1 MTAFVTREGLHSGL
15 DSVTVVDA
23 QPPTPYGQRHLP
35 GAVNLVAE
43 DSDEHVLGALPDT
56 TAALVVYSTD
66 ADCGRAP
73 ELAARLEALG
83 YPHVRIYREGIE
95 DWVGAGL
102 AIERPRAVTLELSD
116 LALGPTA
123 FLFEGFPRA
132 GVDVSMFVTRTPP
145 GRAVELHVHPYAE
158 TFLLLEGRGRWTRG
172 EETVELQPE
181 GMLVVPPDTPHGFRN
196 VGDVPLL
203 VVSVHERGTLRQT
216 WLGEDPA
223 LEEVGVAACLS
234 QAATPEDV
242 NVTRLHEPRTSD
254 RVVVPGQDLRK
265 HLLANVRSPRSA
277 PMSSAAARR
286 FTRMKATERGKGTG

>member
-1 MTAFVTREGLHSGL
+1 MTREELYRAL

-23 QPPTPYGQRHLP
+23 QPPARYGQAHLP
-35 GAVNLVAE
+35 CALNVVAE
-43 DSDEHVLGALPDT
+43 DSDERVLDALPDT
-56 TAALVVYSTD
+56 SATVVVYSTD
-66 ADCGRAP
+66 AGCRRAP
-73 ELAARLEALG
+73 ELAARLRALG
-83 YPHVRIYREGIE
+83 YADVRTYREGVE

-102 AIERPRAVTLELSD
+102 ELERPRAVTLELSD

-132 GVDVSMFVTRTPP
+132 GVDISIFVTRTPP

-158 TFLLLEGRGRWTRG
+158 TFLLLAGRGRWTRG

-223 LEEVGVAACLS
+223 
-234 QAATPEDV
+234 
-242 NVTRLHEPRTSD
+242 
-254 RVVVPGQDLRK
+254 
-265 HLLANVRSPRSA
+265 
-277 PMSSAAARR
+277 
-286 FTRMKATERGKGTG
+286 

>member
-1 MTAFVTREGLHSGL
+1 MTAFVTREALHSDL

-83 YPHVRIYREGIE
+83 CPDVRIYREGIE
-95 DWVGAGL
+95 DWVRAGL

-196 VGDVPLL
+196 VGEVPLL

-223 LEEVGVAACLS
+223 
-234 QAATPEDV
+234 
-242 NVTRLHEPRTSD
+242 
-254 RVVVPGQDLRK
+254 
-265 HLLANVRSPRSA
+265 
-277 PMSSAAARR
+277 
-286 FTRMKATERGKGTG
+286 

>member
-1 MTAFVTREGLHSGL
+1 MTAFVTREALHSDL
-15 DSVTVVDA
+15 DSVIVVDA

-43 DSDEHVLGALPDT
+43 DSDEHVLGTLPDT
-56 TAALVVYSTD
+56 AAALVVYSSD
-66 ADCGRAP
+66 AACGRAP

-83 YPHVRIYREGIE
+83 YADVQIYREGIE
-95 DWVGAGL
+95 DWVAAGL

-123 FLFEGFPRA
+123 SLFEGFPRA
-132 GVDVSMFVTRTPP
+132 GVDVSIFVTRTPP

-196 VGDVPLL
+196 VGEVPLL

-223 LEEVGVAACLS
+223 
-234 QAATPEDV
+234 
-242 NVTRLHEPRTSD
+242 
-254 RVVVPGQDLRK
+254 
-265 HLLANVRSPRSA
+265 
-277 PMSSAAARR
+277 
-286 FTRMKATERGKGTG
+286 

>member
-1 MTAFVTREGLHSGL
+1 MTAFVTREALHSDL

-35 GAVNLVAE
+35 GALNLVAE

-66 ADCGRAP
+66 ADCGRAT

-83 YPHVRIYREGIE
+83 CPDVRIYREGIE

-116 LALGPTA
+116 LAVGPTA

-132 GVDVSMFVTRTPP
+132 GVDVSIFVTRTPP

-223 LEEVGVAACLS
+223 
-234 QAATPEDV
+234 
-242 NVTRLHEPRTSD
+242 
-254 RVVVPGQDLRK
+254 
-265 HLLANVRSPRSA
+265 
-277 PMSSAAARR
+277 
-286 FTRMKATERGKGTG
+286 

>member
-1 MTAFVTREGLHSGL
+1 MTAFVTREALHSDL

-56 TAALVVYSTD
+56 AAALVVYSTD
-66 ADCGRAP
+66 AACGRAP

-83 YPHVRIYREGIE
+83 YADVRIYREGIE
-95 DWVGAGL
+95 DWVAAGL

-132 GVDVSMFVTRTPP
+132 GVDVSIFVTRTPP

-196 VGDVPLL
+196 VGEVPLL

-223 LEEVGVAACLS
+223 
-234 QAATPEDV
+234 
-242 NVTRLHEPRTSD
+242 
-254 RVVVPGQDLRK
+254 
-265 HLLANVRSPRSA
+265 
-277 PMSSAAARR
+277 
-286 FTRMKATERGKGTG
+286 

>member
-1 MTAFVTREGLHSGL
+1 MTAFVTREALHSDL

-66 ADCGRAP
+66 ADCGRAT

-83 YPHVRIYREGIE
+83 CPDVRIYREGIE
-95 DWVGAGL
+95 DWVRAGL

-172 EETVELQPE
+172 DETVELQPE

-223 LEEVGVAACLS
+223 
-234 QAATPEDV
+234 
-242 NVTRLHEPRTSD
+242 
-254 RVVVPGQDLRK
+254 
-265 HLLANVRSPRSA
+265 
-277 PMSSAAARR
+277 
-286 FTRMKATERGKGTG
+286 

>member
-1 MTAFVTREGLHSGL
+1 MTAFVTRERLHSDL
-15 DSVTVVDA
+15 DSVTIVDA

-56 TAALVVYSTD
+56 AAAVVVYSTD
-66 ADCGRAP
+66 AECGRAP

-83 YPHVRIYREGIE
+83 YADVRIYGEGIE
-95 DWVGAGL
+95 DWVAAGL

-172 EETVELQPE
+172 DETVELQPE

-203 VVSVHERGTLRQT
+203 VVSIHERGTVRQT

-223 LEEVGVAACLS
+223 
-234 QAATPEDV
+234 
-242 NVTRLHEPRTSD
+242 
-254 RVVVPGQDLRK
+254 
-265 HLLANVRSPRSA
+265 
-277 PMSSAAARR
+277 
-286 FTRMKATERGKGTG
+286 

>member
-1 MTAFVTREGLHSGL
+1 MTAFVTREALHSDL

-23 QPPTPYGQRHLP
+23 QPPTPYRQRHLP

-56 TAALVVYSTD
+56 AAALVVYSTD
-66 ADCGRAP
+66 AACGRAP

-83 YPHVRIYREGIE
+83 YADVRIYREGIE
-95 DWVGAGL
+95 DWVAAGL
-102 AIERPRAVTLELSD
+102 AIDRPRAVTLELSD

-132 GVDVSMFVTRTPP
+132 GVDVSIFVTRTPP

-181 GMLVVPPDTPHGFRN
+181 GMLVVPPDMPHGFRN
-196 VGDVPLL
+196 VGEVPLL

-223 LEEVGVAACLS
+223 
-234 QAATPEDV
+234 
-242 NVTRLHEPRTSD
+242 
-254 RVVVPGQDLRK
+254 
-265 HLLANVRSPRSA
+265 
-277 PMSSAAARR
+277 
-286 FTRMKATERGKGTG
+286 

>member
-1 MTAFVTREGLHSGL
+1 MTAFVTREGLRSDL

-66 ADCGRAP
+66 ADCGRAT

-83 YPHVRIYREGIE
+83 YPDVRIYREGIE

-223 LEEVGVAACLS
+223 
-234 QAATPEDV
+234 
-242 NVTRLHEPRTSD
+242 
-254 RVVVPGQDLRK
+254 
-265 HLLANVRSPRSA
+265 
-277 PMSSAAARR
+277 
-286 FTRMKATERGKGTG
+286 

>member
-1 MTAFVTREGLHSGL
+1 MTAFVTREALHSDL

-66 ADCGRAP
+66 ADCGRAT

-83 YPHVRIYREGIE
+83 CPDVRIYREGIE

-132 GVDVSMFVTRTPP
+132 GVDVSIFVTRTPP

-223 LEEVGVAACLS
+223 
-234 QAATPEDV
+234 
-242 NVTRLHEPRTSD
+242 
-254 RVVVPGQDLRK
+254 
-265 HLLANVRSPRSA
+265 
-277 PMSSAAARR
+277 
-286 FTRMKATERGKGTG
+286 

>member
-1 MTAFVTREGLHSGL
+1 MTAFVTREGLHSDL

-56 TAALVVYSTD
+56 AAAVVVYSTD

-83 YPHVRIYREGIE
+83 YADVRIYGEGIE
-95 DWVGAGL
+95 DWVAAGL

-172 EETVELQPE
+172 DETVELRPE

-223 LEEVGVAACLS
+223 
-234 QAATPEDV
+234 
-242 NVTRLHEPRTSD
+242 
-254 RVVVPGQDLRK
+254 
-265 HLLANVRSPRSA
+265 
-277 PMSSAAARR
+277 
-286 FTRMKATERGKGTG
+286 